1 MQTSVSHPLE
11 RRASRGANH
20 KLVTTEVQSVT
31 TEVQSKCYLTAST
44 ARESTMQVPQGKATV
59 PLLPAHLRCTHLPLK
74 CPQGDR
80 PQDEARQSGAST
92 VEDRAASSSWGLLA
106 PAASPYTGAATVA
119 YITAIEAQ
127 ASVLVFKSGPSSK
140 WNTHTHSYCNTIP
153 LRTSTVCIYVLV
165 LRIHRG
171 GCDRTSI
178 V

>member
-44 ARESTMQVPQGKATV
+44 ARESTKQVPQGKATV

-92 VEDRAASSSWGLLA
+92 DEDRVASTSWGLLA
-106 PAASPYTGAATVA
+106 SAASSPHSN
-119 YITAIEAQ
+119 TARVPP
-127 ASVLVFKSGPSSK
+127 SRSSRGVFKSGPSSK